1 MFHEF
6 RDEISVLKANNPH
19 FDKIFEKHNQLDDDI
34 KTAEQQNASDAEV
47 SHMKNKIKLKDEIHS
62 MIIEYRE
69 NKNLSVLKV

>member
-34 KTAEQQNASDAEV
+34 KTAEQQSASDAEV
-47 SHMKNKIKLKDEIHS
+47 SHMKKQKLKLKDEIHS

-69 NKNLSVLKV
+69 KQKSERA

>member
-47 SHMKNKIKLKDEIHS
+47 SHIEKNK
-62 MIIEYRE
+62 
-69 NKNLSVLKV
+69 N